1 MYSSTVDLKTRYL
14 SKYKYLISLQIILI
28 FLCLIIFKSI
38 ASAEVLKDNIH
49 AADSVRPSVVSFSV
63 KFPVKQKIDIE
74 NILGYWFGDGW
85 TAWWR
90 VIWYSHIKKEALPAA
105 KYNMR
110 TGTGFVINSNGL
122 IVTNEH
128 LITDA
133 EQIVA
138 QLSDGRKFP
147 VRVITLDR
155 WYDLAIV
162 SIAAKNLKVPTFG
175 NSDDVKVGEQILL
188 MGNALGFS
196 NSVSQGII
204 SGKGRHIQDEFGRV
218 FENVLQTDAA
228 MNFGDSGGPLVNMD
242 GEVIGLNLAV
252 VPQGQN
258 ISFAMPINECRKFLA
273 RLLTEGK
280 IKRGWI
286 GVKVTEK
293 KTTTRGTQLF
303 VDGWQSNSPSVN
315 AGFQKSDIVVDINGF
330 RPETAKQF
338 YEFVRGRTPGE
349 VLKLHL
355 MRQAELIQTSVRVAT
370 FPDMF
375 SANMHMKNS
384 SRGMILDPL
393 IPETRPFVLLIS
405 MLCLW
410 LLYRLQLMKKL
421 ALVGAEANRRYGE
434 RRKGE
439 RRKGERR
446 KIFPQFSAFA
456 PSLNRRKEERRQKQR
471 RKGDD
476 RRD

>member
-1 MYSSTVDLKTRYL
+1 MCSSVVTPQARFF
-14 SKYKYLISLQIILI
+14 SKYKYLISFQIIVI
-28 FLCLIIFKSI
+28 FSCLTIFTSI
-38 ASAEVLKDNIH
+38 ASAEVVKDNIH
-49 AADSVRPSVVSFSV
+49 AADIVRPSVVTFSV
-63 KFPVKQKIDIE
+63 KFPINQKTDVE
-74 NILGYWFGDGW
+74 NILDYWFGDGW
-85 TAWWR
+85 TARWR
-90 VIWYSHIKKEALPAA
+90 VIWHRYIKKEVLPAA

-138 QLSDGRKFP
+138 QLSDGRKFS
-147 VRVITLDR
+147 VRVIASDR
-155 WYDLAIV
+155 WYDLAVV
-162 SIAAKNLKVPTFG
+162 SIAAKNLKVPIFG
-175 NSDDVKVGEQILL
+175 NSDGIEVGQRILL

-204 SGKGRHIQDEFGRV
+204 SGMGRRVQDEFGRV

-258 ISFAMPINECRKFLA
+258 ISFAMPINECRKLLG
-273 RLLTEGK
+273 RLLIEGK

-286 GVKVTEK
+286 GVKVMEK
-293 KTTTRGTQLF
+293 RTTTGGMQLF
-303 VDGWQSNSPSVN
+303 VEGWQSNSPSVN

-338 YEFVRGRTPGE
+338 YEFVRERTPGE
-349 VLKLHL
+349 TLKLHL
-355 MRQAELIQTSVRVAT
+355 MRQAELIQTIVRVAA

-375 SANMHMKNS
+375 TASMFAKNS
-384 SRGMILDPL
+384 SHGTIFDPL

-405 MLCLW
+405 MFCLW
-410 LLYRLQLMKKL
+410 LLYRLQLLKKL
-421 ALVGAEANRRYGE
+421 ALVGAEVNRRYGE

-439 RRKGERR
+439 RRKM
-446 KIFPQFSAFA
+446 FLQFFAFT
-456 PSLNRRKEERRQKQR
+456 PSLNRRKAERRFKQR